1 MAFRAPWTAV
11 ARARSRC
18 FSTSTCLH
26 KSKVSALEF
35 QLSTKDA
42 VYRARLAALEQ
53 LLPSIKGR
61 WGGVSFAV
69 MQALGLGWLTDSE
82 ESLMRFVRA
91 RATYVPRWV
100 IDAISV
106 SYTHLRAHET

>member
-82 ESLMRFVRA
+82 A
-91 RATYVPRWV
+91 
-100 IDAISV
+100 V